1 VEQTGRG
8 ERSWDIFSRLLK
20 DRIIFIGTEID
31 DEVAS
36 IVIAQLLV
44 LESED
49 PDKDV
54 MLYINSSGGL
64 ASAGLAIYDA
74 MEYIRPDVATFSTGE
89 AASMAAFLLSAG
101 ARGKRYVLPHTRL
114 LIHQP
119 WSEFRGRTSD
129 IGIHA
134 KEVLRAREELDQLL
148 AKHTGQPLDRIKRDT
163 ERDYFMNAVEA
174 KAYGLVDNVIT
185 EQTAL
190 IPR

>member
-1 VEQTGRG
+1 
-8 ERSWDIFSRLLK
+8 
-20 DRIIFIGTEID
+20 
-31 DEVAS
+31 
-36 IVIAQLLV
+36 
-44 LESED
+44 
-49 PDKDV
+49 
-54 MLYINSSGGL
+54 
-64 ASAGLAIYDA
+64 
-74 MEYIRPDVATFSTGE
+74 
-89 AASMAAFLLSAG
+89 MAAFLLSAG

-119 WSEFRGRTSD
+119 WSEFRGSTSD

-134 KEVLRAREELDQLL
+134 KEALRAREELDQLL

-163 ERDYFMNAVEA
+163 ERDYFMSAVEA